1 MKDYI
6 VVLPA
11 LMIHETA
18 LRALIAQALASG
30 TSLTPKFK
38 KAGEKGSS
46 AGKGAE
52 RS

>member
-30 TSLTPKFK
+30 TSLTPKIK